1 MPIIGS
7 LAGASSRGLGGLR
20 TFGSLSLSSFE
31 SIETITLSSNQASAV
46 FSNIP
51 STFKHLQ
58 IRCLSRDDRPSTT
71 INNIHLEFNGDNT
84 TSYASHFM
92 RGNSSSASTAADPN
106 ADSINITYE
115 PAANSTAGVFA
126 TTIYDILDYGNTSKY
141 KTVRS
146 LGGYTDNGSGN
157 MVYQSGSWR
166 KTDAINSIKLY
177 CSATRSFVTHSSFAL
192 YGIKG

>member
-1 MPIIGS
+1 MPLLTTQSARSYG
-7 LAGASSRGLGGLR
+7 
-20 TFGSLSLSSFE
+20 FGKALQVSLSAYE
-31 SIETITLSSNQASAV
+31 SIQTVSLSSNQTGVV
-46 FSNIP
+46 FSSIP

-84 TSYASHFM
+84 TSYAAHFI
-92 RGNSSSASTAADPN
+92 RGNSSSGSYAADTN
-106 ADSINITYE
+106 ADSVNITYE
-115 PAANSTAGVFA
+115 PAASSTTGVFA
-126 TTIYDILDYGNTSKY
+126 TTIYDILDYSSTSKF

-177 CSATRSFVTHSSFAL
+177 CSATRAFVTHSSFAL